1 MRKYSKERNIS
12 LENHKDMKVPNFIN
26 LISNSVDRLIKKVS
40 YRNLVFKGGG
50 VRGIAYMGALEA
62 LEQEGILQKIERVAG
77 SSAGAIAATLACFR
91 LPVNE
96 TVKLFNSLDLA
107 RVPQTSTNG
116 KERNRLP
123 HLSNTENIRR
133 LVEKYGWYSSAYFH
147 EWLEDV
153 IASQC
158 GNNPRATFNDLH
170 LRGYR
175 ELYIVAA
182 NLSRKRTEFFSY
194 QRTPDVA
201 VADAVRLSMSIP
213 LFFEAVRFD
222 GNEFGQGDY
231 YVDGGLFDNYPIHL
245 FDQPDF
251 ARLNPFYMKGINW
264 ETLGLFLRSEEKE
277 CVSDPV
283 MPDNLFEFLNLT
295 LRSFYDTHDLSNLD
309 KSLVDQKRS
318 VIINDCG
325 VSSLQFDLE
334 PGSELY
340 QRLYLSGK
348 NSVMNFL
355 AGK

>member
-1 MRKYSKERNIS
+1 
-12 LENHKDMKVPNFIN
+12 MKTSN
-26 LISNSVDRLIKKVS
+26 LLNKISNSVDRIIKKVS

-62 LEQEGILQKIERVAG
+62 LEQEGVLQNIERVAG

-91 LPVNE
+91 LPVEE
-96 TVKLFNSLDLA
+96 TVKLFNSLDLS
-107 RVPQTSTNG
+107 RVPQTSVTG
-116 KERNRLP
+116 KEKYKLP
-123 HLSNTENIRR
+123 QFSSTENIRR
-133 LVEKYGWYSSAYFH
+133 LVENYGWYSSVYFH
-147 EWLEDV
+147 EWLGDV

-158 GNNPRATFNDLH
+158 GHNPRATFKDLR

-175 ELYIVAA
+175 DLYIATA

-194 QRTPDVA
+194 QTSPDVA

-213 LFFEAVRFD
+213 LFFEAIRFD
-222 GNEFGQGDY
+222 GKEFGKGDY

-251 ARLNPFYMKGINW
+251 ARLNPFYRNGINW
-264 ETLGLFLRSEEKE
+264 ETLGLFLRSEDLEF
-277 CVSDPV
+277 VPDPV

-340 QRLYLSGK
+340 QKLYLSGR
-348 NSVMNFL
+348 NAVQNFL
-355 AGK
+355 TGRTIKPAVA

>member
-1 MRKYSKERNIS
+1 M
-12 LENHKDMKVPNFIN
+12 
-26 LISNSVDRLIKKVS
+26 IKKVS

-50 VRGIAYMGALEA
+50 VRGIAYMGALES
-62 LEQEGILQKIERVAG
+62 LEQEGVLQKIERVAG

-91 LPVNE
+91 LPVDE
-96 TVKLFNSLDLA
+96 TVDLFNSLDLA
-107 RVPQTSTNG
+107 KVPQTSING
-116 KERNRLP
+116 NERYKLP

-133 LVEKYGWYSSAYFH
+133 LVENYGWYSSAYFH
-147 EWLEDV
+147 EWLGDV

-158 GNNPRATFNDLH
+158 GHNPRATFNDLH
-170 LRGYR
+170 MRGYR
-175 ELYIVAA
+175 DLYIAAA

-194 QRTPDVA
+194 QSTPEVA

-222 GNEFGQGDY
+222 GKEFGKGDY
-231 YVDGGLFDNYPIHL
+231 FVDGGLFDNYPLHL

-251 ARLNPFYMKGINW
+251 ARLNPFYRNGINW
-264 ETLGLFLRSEEKE
+264 ETLGLFLKSEELE
-277 CVSDPV
+277 CATDPV

-340 QRLYLSGK
+340 QKLYVSGRE
-348 NSVMNFL
+348 SVSNFL

>member
-1 MRKYSKERNIS
+1 
-12 LENHKDMKVPNFIN
+12 MK
-26 LISNSVDRLIKKVS
+26 ISNFFDSITNSVGKMIRKVS

-62 LEQEGILQKIERVAG
+62 LEQEKVLQKIERVAG

-91 LPVNE
+91 LPVYE
-96 TVKLFNSLDLA
+96 IVDLFNSLDLA
-107 RVPQTSTNG
+107 RVPQTSATG
-116 KERNRLP
+116 KARYKLP
-123 HLSNTENIRR
+123 QLSNTENIRR

-147 EWLEDV
+147 EWLGEV

-158 GNNPRATFNDLH
+158 GRNPRATFNDLH

-175 ELYIVAA
+175 ELYIAAA

-194 QRTPDVA
+194 KTTPDVA

-213 LFFEAVRFD
+213 LFFEAIRFD
-222 GNEFGQGDY
+222 GKEFGKGDY

-245 FDQPDF
+245 FDLPEF
-251 ARLNPFYMKGINW
+251 SRLNPFYKDGINW
-264 ETLGLFLRSEEKE
+264 ETLGLFLKSEELGS
-277 CVSDPV
+277 VSQPS
-283 MPDNLFEFLNLT
+283 MPDNLFDFLNLI

-309 KSLVDQKRS
+309 KSIVDQKRS
-318 VIINDCG
+318 VVINDCG
-325 VSSLQFDLE
+325 VSSIQFDLE

-340 QRLYLSGK
+340 QKLYISGRK
-348 NSVMNFL
+348 AVLNFL

>member
-1 MRKYSKERNIS
+1 MKIS
-12 LENHKDMKVPNFIN
+12 EYI
-26 LISNSVDRLIKKVS
+26 NSVTDSVGRMIKKVS

-77 SSAGAIAATLACFR
+77 SSAGAIAATLTSFR
-91 LPVNE
+91 LPVVE
-96 TVKLFNSLDLA
+96 TVKLFDSLDLA
-107 RVPQTSTNG
+107 RVPQTSLN
-116 KERNRLP
+116 KRDVSKLP
-123 HLSNTENIRR
+123 HLNNADNIRR

-147 EWLEDV
+147 EWLGDV

-158 GNNPRATFNDLH
+158 GRNPRATFNDFH

-175 ELYIVAA
+175 DLYVAA
-182 NLSRKRTEFFSY
+182 VNLSRKRTEFFSY
-194 QRTPDVA
+194 QTTPDVA

-213 LFFEAVRFD
+213 LFFEAIRFD
-222 GNEFGQGDY
+222 GKEFSKGDY

-245 FDQPDF
+245 FDQPEF
-251 ARLNPFYMKGINW
+251 ARLNPFYKNGINW
-264 ETLGLFLRSEEKE
+264 ETLGLFLKSEELE
-277 CVSDPV
+277 SPIDPI

-309 KSLVDQKRS
+309 KSLVDQQRS
-318 VIINDCG
+318 VIITDCG

-340 QRLYLSGK
+340 QKLYESGRE
-348 NSVMNFL
+348 SVMKFL
-355 AGK
+355 TGK